1 MSTDDFDAAFNR
13 RRFLSTAAMTM
24 AASQFGMI
32 GSAAAQSGNKGPSS
46 VPAIKPGTNT
56 SFGPLK

>member
-1 MSTDDFDAAFNR
+1 MSDHINHER
-13 RRFLSTAAMTM
+13 RRFFGTAAMTF

-32 GSAAAQSGNKGPSS
+32 GSAAAQSAKDAA
-46 VPAIKPGTNT
+46 AIKPGTNT